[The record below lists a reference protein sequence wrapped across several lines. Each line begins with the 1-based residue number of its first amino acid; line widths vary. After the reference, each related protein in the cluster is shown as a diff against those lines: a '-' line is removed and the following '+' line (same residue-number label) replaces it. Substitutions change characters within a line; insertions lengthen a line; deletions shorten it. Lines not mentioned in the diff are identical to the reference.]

1 LKADKTQCKS
11 IEMSDKNKEWCFTC
25 AIDNADPTPHAF
37 IYLMNLKMTPEQAEQ
52 FAIRLYEVDGF
63 TKANKNTYTYA
74 PFNHTYDCPSQ
85 KYTVTYDYEVFTDEE
100 KELFKKD
107 NYCLRLYYEGL
118 YELNLISELK
128 IEQKAITKED
138 CSNAVMIPSKKNI
151 ETCAFASLD
160 FLLLDG
166 STKHLI
172 LVYIFP
178 KDLLIQKI

>member
-1 LKADKTQCKS
+1 MKADKTQCKS

-25 AIDNADPTPHAF
+25 AIDNADPTPHAL

-52 FAIRLYEVDGF
+52 FTIRLAEMDEF
-63 TKANKNTYTYA
+63 TKANKKTYTYA

-85 KYTVTYDYEVFTDEE
+85 KYTVIYDYEVFTDEE